1 MAINLKDC
9 LHWSSTAVRSDNLCC
24 SSTVAST
31 DLTNLTIATNTSA
44 YPNTLSICNAIC
56 NDHTMDSAIA
66 KWLDD
71 IKDNSCWHAD
81 GIKYWPENPH
91 IKVILPKEEVKETE
105 KMPIS
110 YKFCVK
116 SVDVYNDKVVKVTFD
131 DGSFTKSVCSDNDHF
146 DVDVGITICLLKKL
160 LGKNPNREYAKLIRD
175 IHKVMDKNEKEK
187 QKAKDE
193 KDRQK
198 KLHRKAE
205 LKKAANHL
213 KWKREMIDIQKQAII
228 EADKYLSEEE

>member
-1 MAINLKDC
+1 MITSNY
-9 LHWSSTAVRSDNLCC
+9 WSTDTST
-24 SSTVAST
+24 ST
-31 DLTNLTIATNTSA
+31 DLTNLMVTTNTSV
-44 YPNTLSICNAIC
+44 YPNTLSICNGIY
-56 NDHTMDSAIA
+56 NGHTTDFDLA
-66 KWLDD
+66 KWL
-71 IKDNSCWHAD
+71 D

-91 IKVILPKEEVKETE
+91 IKDILAQEKEKEIE

-160 LGKNPNREYAKLIRD
+160 LGDKPNREYANLIRD

-187 QKAKDE
+187 QKAKEE
-193 KDRQK
+193 KELQRKRQ
-198 KLHRKAE
+198 RKAE

>member
-1 MAINLKDC
+1 MMAINLKDS
-9 LHWSSTAVRSDNLCC
+9 LYWSSTAVRPDNVCGT
-24 SSTVAST
+24 STAT
-31 DLTNLTIATNTSA
+31 NINLTNLMTTTNTSA
-44 YPNTLSICNAIC
+44 YQNTLSICNDICSNHTKAIEL
-56 NDHTMDSAIA
+56 AQ
-66 KWLDD
+66 WLHD
-71 IKDNSCWHAD
+71 A
-81 GIKYWPENPH
+81 YVEM
-91 IKVILPKEEVKETE
+91 PKENESAFPKDSILSKEFQIAEEKETE
-105 KMPIS
+105 KMPI
-110 YKFCVK
+110 KFRFDVK

-160 LGKNPNREYAKLIRD
+160 LGKNPNREYDKLIRD

-187 QKAKDE
+187 QKAKEE
-193 KDRQK
+193 KELQR

-228 EADKYLSEEE
+228 EAENYLAKEE

>member
-1 MAINLKDC
+1 MITSNY
-9 LHWSSTAVRSDNLCC
+9 WSTDTST
-24 SSTVAST
+24 ST

-44 YPNTLSICNAIC
+44 YPNTLSICSG
-56 NDHTMDSAIA
+56 HTEVFDLA
-66 KWLDD
+66 KWLHDTYAEMPKND
-71 IKDNSCWHAD
+71 S
-81 GIKYWPENPH
+81 
-91 IKVILPKEEVKETE
+91 ILSKEFQIAEEVKETE

-193 KDRQK
+193 KDRQR

>member
-1 MAINLKDC
+1 MITSNY
-9 LHWSSTAVRSDNLCC
+9 WSTDTST
-24 SSTVAST
+24 ST
-31 DLTNLTIATNTSA
+31 DLTNLMVTTNTSV
-44 YPNTLSICNAIC
+44 YPNTLSICNDIC
-56 NDHTMDSAIA
+56 NNHTMGIELAQ
-66 KWLDD
+66 WLDD
-71 IKDNSCWHAD
+71 LREGDLKKAFNIKDNPFA
-81 GIKYWPENPH
+81 
-91 IKVILPKEEVKETE
+91 EEEKETK